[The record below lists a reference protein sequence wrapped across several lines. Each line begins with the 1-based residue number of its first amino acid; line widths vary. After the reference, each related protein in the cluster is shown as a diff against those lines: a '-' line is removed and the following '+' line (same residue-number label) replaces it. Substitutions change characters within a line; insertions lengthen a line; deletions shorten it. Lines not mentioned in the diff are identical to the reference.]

1 MSRVESV
8 GKTGA
13 FSAILKKLSAVGHAD
28 KTGEASAA
36 SKNFFRENRM
46 SAAGRRKALPRRAGR
61 RPGLPGRLLAGLL
74 GLLLCFGGFPFAVSA
89 LPFDVSAASALLME
103 AGSGKILYAKDADTR
118 RPMASTTKIMTGLLV
133 AENLDLSQTLR
144 IPKAAVGVEGSSVYL
159 YENEELTVEDLL
171 YALLLESAND
181 AAVALALELSGSVE
195 AFAMRMNAR
204 AQELG
209 LDGTAY
215 ENPHGLDGEGH
226 YTTARDLAKLTAFAL
241 TNESFRA
248 AVSTAKKVIPMNNG
262 EGKRLLINHNRLL
275 TSYPGAIGVKTGYTQ
290 RSGRCLVTAAE
301 RDGVL
306 LVAVTLN
313 APDDWR
319 DHTRLLDYGF
329 ANWEI
334 ARFEPEPLDDI
345 QLLGGV
351 YPTLPITCEGSQA
364 VVKKGSA
371 AKLTSQ
377 LTLPETVSAPIAA
390 GDEVGRLEYLL
401 DGEVVASLA
410 IVAAEDR
417 ERIGYGEVLSRFLR
431 ALTLAG

>member
-1 MSRVESV
+1 M
-8 GKTGA
+8 G
-13 FSAILKKLSAVGHAD
+13 
-28 KTGEASAA
+28 
-36 SKNFFRENRM
+36 
-46 SAAGRRKALPRRAGR
+46 AAGRRKALPRRAGR

-195 AFAMRMNAR
+195 AFAARMNAR

-248 AVSTAKKVIPMNNG
+248 VVSTAKKVIPMNNG

-329 ANWEI
+329 SRLRSE
-334 ARFEPEPLDDI
+334 ELLDASGREG
-345 QLLGGV
+345 LAAVVGGV
-351 YPTLPITCEGSQA
+351 SDCVPYRASGPVSVIREQGGEA
-364 VVKKGSA
+364 
-371 AKLTSQ
+371 LTEV
-377 LTLPETVSAPIAA
+377 TERKRFFFAP
-390 GDEVGRLEYLL
+390 V
-401 DGEVVASLA
+401 
-410 IVAAEDR
+410 R
-417 ERIGYGEVLSRFLR
+417 EGEVLGRIVWYENGVEVASCPLVATASVEKREERHPFLR
-431 ALTLAG
+431 WLISLFR